1 MQELADQR
9 FAAGQ
14 VAVRFDPHAALNLP
28 AAVGDARF
36 DLLIEGGIMLLHKR
50 IVLRLRRAE
59 HVARI
64 LFDHIELVRESAG
77 ALADGFADRPQPAGV
92 DMRMAD
98 RGHSQRGGE
107 RGQPEHLLQRT
118 ARLRGVGRIV
128 GVEIDRLVHR
138 VQQLA
143 AAVVVFGK
151 GVEVEQQHLE
161 VEAHLPQLAVE
172 QADLHRL
179 DLAGEV
185 ALRLFDQ
192 AVRLLVHEDAE
203 QRVRGGLDVEVEPAA
218 ELEALRELADILGV
232 VRVDHAVA
240 GQREHRGAVVVEDQ
254 AFAGKVQLHRD
265 FAPRPGFGQVG
276 LQMEPGA
283 VPRFAPIFTDFDRL
297 VFEFQPLVERHRL
310 RGAREFGPDRNRLD
324 KQIRFTPSPESPA
337 AVKVQLHLFLAHK
350 TPVSDMLVDN

>member
-1 MQELADQR
+1 M
-9 FAAGQ
+9 
-14 VAVRFDPHAALNLP
+14 
-28 AAVGDARF
+28 
-36 DLLIEGGIMLLHKR
+36 
-50 IVLRLRRAE
+50 
-59 HVARI
+59 
-64 LFDHIELVRESAG
+64 
-77 ALADGFADRPQPAGV
+77 
-92 DMRMAD
+92 
-98 RGHSQRGGE
+98 
-107 RGQPEHLLQRT
+107 
-118 ARLRGVGRIV
+118 
-128 GVEIDRLVHR
+128 
-138 VQQLA
+138 
-143 AAVVVFGK
+143 
-151 GVEVEQQHLE
+151 
-161 VEAHLPQLAVE
+161 
-172 QADLHRL
+172 
-179 DLAGEV
+179 
-185 ALRLFDQ
+185 
-192 AVRLLVHEDAE
+192 RLLVHEDAE

-350 TPVSDMLVDN
+350 TPVSDMLVEN

>member
-1 MQELADQR
+1 
-9 FAAGQ
+9 
-14 VAVRFDPHAALNLP
+14 
-28 AAVGDARF
+28 
-36 DLLIEGGIMLLHKR
+36 MLLHKR

-128 GVEIDRLVHR
+128 GVEVDRLVHR

-232 VRVDHAVA
+232 V
-240 GQREHRGAVVVEDQ
+240 Q